1 MGMMLCLLG
10 WLLYVINNGVLDEPD
25 PVATGMSIGFFISA
39 IAVSMY
45 KLFEYDQN
53 FQNFS

>member
-1 MGMMLCLLG
+1 MGMILCLLG

-25 PVATGMSIGFFISA
+25 PTGMSIGFFISA

-53 FQNFS
+53 FQNYS

>member
-1 MGMMLCLLG
+1 MGIMGMMLCLLG

-45 KLFEYDQN
+45 KLFEYD
-53 FQNFS
+53 